1 MSSSVGG
8 ETPPTSGA
16 VLPPPTDHPGS
27 VVSTIPAPAT
37 RDQQPASASFAA
49 VSLLALVAVLAIGLL
64 KFKAPL
70 PLVMI
75 VGFCVASA
83 IAAVK
88 GVSYARAQNYA
99 FNSIRQGLEPVL
111 IFVAVGALIACWIL
125 SGTVPTMIYLGL
137 ELITPAYF
145 LPTAIVLCAITS
157 FINGTNFGTVATVGL
172 ALMGVAQVLDIPLG
186 IAAGAILSGA
196 IFGDK
201 MSPVSDTTVM
211 AAGLCGVRLGSH
223 IRHMM
228 WTTVPAIV
236 VTLIAFTFIGRGYDG
251 DAAAAASIQDTLA
264 GISANFDIGWIPLIP
279 PVVVLGLL
287 IARREAFPSLAAGSA
302 VGVLVAVF
310 YQNQDTTTVLTAL
323 WAGYVPPES
332 LGDIAAII
340 GGGETGGALKLLG
353 LASILIFALATVGVL
368 TAAGVLQ
375 AMLVAL
381 ESRLT
386 DARRLVPATLLITA
400 VLNAVGGAVNFAV
413 ALSSTTLRPLYDKL
427 GVQRKNLSRAVE
439 DAGNTTGPLIP
450 WNATAVFSAGALGV
464 STATYLPWAIF
475 CYLTPIISMIF
486 AFVGFTITQ
495 GPGSQRD
502 DSEVTV

>member
-1 MSSSVGG
+1 MSISVSGG
-8 ETPPTSGA
+8 AAHTTDE
-16 VLPPPTDHPGS
+16 VLPPPADHPES

-37 RDQQPASASFAA
+37 RDGQPASALFALL
-49 VSLLALVAVLAIGLL
+49 SLLALVAVLATGLL
-64 KFKAPL
+64 YFDAPL

-75 VGFCVASA
+75 VGFCVATG

-88 GVSYARAQNYA
+88 GVSYHRAEQYA

-172 ALMGVAQVLDIPLG
+172 ALIGVAQVLDIPLG

-211 AAGLCGVRLGSH
+211 AAGLGGVRLGAH

-236 VTLIAFTFIGRGYDG
+236 ITLIIFTIIGFGYEG
-251 DAAAAASIQDTLA
+251 DAAAAASIERTLA
-264 GISANFDIGWIPLIP
+264 GISDNFNIGLLPLIP
-279 PVVVLGLL
+279 PVIVLGLL
-287 IARREAFPSLAAGSA
+287 IARREAFPSLAAGA
-302 VGVLVAVF
+302 AAGVLVAVF
-310 YQNQDTTTVLTAL
+310 YQNQET
-323 WAGYVPPES
+323 
-332 LGDIAAII
+332 
-340 GGGETGGALKLLG
+340 TGGALKLLG
-353 LASILIFALATVGVL
+353 LASILVFALATVGVL

-386 DARRLVPATLLITA
+386 TARRLLPATLVITA
-400 VLNAVGGAVNFAV
+400 LLNAVGGAVNFAV

-464 STATYLPWAIF
+464 STATYLPWAVF
-475 CYLTPIISMIF
+475 CYLTPVISLIF
-486 AFVGFTITQ
+486 ALVGFTITR
-495 GPGSQRD
+495 GPGSRRD
-502 DSEVTV
+502 DDEVTV